1 MKIGKMNLG
10 NTDCDL
16 SQKVLEAVSLFSQE
30 LNISVDCFPNICFSC
45 IQGMGLR
52 DHFMN
57 WDVLKF
63 QYRM

>member
-30 LNISVDCFPNICFSC
+30 LQHFCELFS
-45 IQGMGLR
+45 
-52 DHFMN
+52 
-57 WDVLKF
+57 
-63 QYRM
+63 